1 MRGENYMSKL
11 LDIIANETDG
21 KSFKTYKYGF
31 EGIEVPRFDYDD
43 HRHHITWEKIGETA
57 PENKPKNLTEQAKMA
72 LQSPPLF
79 AYFLDGSRKTYKVDD
94 MAYRNQVYPIIAGQV
109 GVGCCTRVNMDMQPL
124 YYENTPMFERHLVVS
139 LPKIAKAND
148 WDDDELAFEHL
159 RKKINARKDLTDK
172 NIEFAKILS
181 YATNVEIGDKIENKG
196 IASIQDYMIEREKY
210 MVAELVKKG
219 FLLPDKYLIK
229 DGSLEYQVHGIT
241 NKNELARFRNNY
253 QFVVGVSK
261 SFNPEN
267 CVDKNKRNNSN
278 LIAQLPLYHRTP
290 VNMYSSDR
298 IGDMHFA
305 VWFVRIRNSKYTL
318 NAFDGIL
325 KIEKILVTDEQIQNG
340 LESEEVDMITANI
353 INERAP
359 VCYGAD
365 RRWANHLYPVYIT
378 ESFIKSKYLG
388 ENMFLNL
395 F

>member
-1 MRGENYMSKL
+1 MSTL
-11 LDIIANETDG
+11 LDDIANETNG

-31 EGIEVPRFDYDD
+31 DGIEVPRFDYDD
-43 HRHHITWEKIGETA
+43 HRHQITWKKYGETA
-57 PENKPKNLTEQAKMA
+57 HISKPKDMRLMA
-72 LQSPPLF
+72 EAYLSGPSLF
-79 AYFLDGSRKTYKVDD
+79 SFFLDGSRKTYKVDD

-109 GVGCCTRVNMDMQPL
+109 GVGCCTRVNKEMKPL
-124 YYENTPMFERHLVVS
+124 YFGSTPMFERHLVIS
-139 LPKIAKAND
+139 LPKIAKKND

-159 RKKINARKDLTDK
+159 RKEINLRPEMKDNHID
-172 NIEFAKILS
+172 FAKILS
-181 YATNVEIGDKIENKG
+181 YSTRVEIGDKIENKG
-196 IASIQDYMIEREKY
+196 VATIQNYMVDREKY
-210 MVAELVKKG
+210 MVAELVKRG
-219 FLLPDKYLIK
+219 LLLPNKYLIK
-229 DGSLEYQVHGIT
+229 DGSLEYQVHGIS
-241 NKNELARFRNNY
+241 NKTELARFRNNY

-267 CVDKNKRNNSN
+267 CVDKSGRNNSN
-278 LIAQLPLYHRTP
+278 LIAQLPLYYRTP
-290 VNMYSSDR
+290 VNMYYSDR
-298 IGDMHFA
+298 IGDMYFA
-305 VWFVRIRNSKYTL
+305 VWFVRIRDTVHTY

-325 KIEKILVTDEQIQNG
+325 KLEKILVTEDQIQNG
-340 LESEEVDMITANI
+340 LDSEEVDAITAHI

>member
-1 MRGENYMSKL
+1 MNTL
-11 LDIIANETDG
+11 LDDIASETKG

-31 EGIEVPRFDYDD
+31 DGIEVPRFDYDD
-43 HRHHITWEKIGETA
+43 HRNRITWKKFGET
-57 PENKPKNLTEQAKMA
+57 EWLTKPKDLKQLADMYLTEP
-72 LQSPPLF
+72 SLF

-109 GVGCCTRVNMDMQPL
+109 GVGCCTRINMDMRPL
-124 YYENTPMFERHLVVS
+124 YCGGDPMFERHLVIS
-139 LPKIAKAND
+139 LPKIAKTND

-159 RKKINARKDLTDK
+159 RKKINARSEMRDK
-172 NIEFAKILS
+172 NIDFAKILAYS
-181 YATNVEIGDKIENKG
+181 TKVERGDKIENKG
-196 IASIQDYMIEREKY
+196 IATIQDYMADREKY
-210 MVAELVKKG
+210 MVAELVKRG
-219 FLLPDKYLIK
+219 FLLPDKFLMK

-261 SFNPEN
+261 SFNPAN
-267 CVDKNKRNNSN
+267 CVDKNGQNNSN

-290 VNMYSSDR
+290 VNNYQSDR
-298 IGDMHFA
+298 IGDLEFA
-305 VWFVRIRNSKYTL
+305 VWFVRIRDTANTL
-318 NAFDGIL
+318 SAFDGIL
-325 KIEKILVTDEQIQNG
+325 KLEKILVTDNQIENG
-340 LESEEVDMITANI
+340 LDSEEVDIITANI

-365 RRWANHLYPVYIT
+365 RRWANHLYPIYIT
-378 ESFIKSKYLG
+378 ESFVKSKYLS